1 VLEFL
6 PYTLRA
12 TASPLVLRMRT
23 CSLID
28 LGTAPYGEALTLQ
41 RRLTTLRTEDR
52 LGDVLLLVE
61 HSPVITL
68 GRAGQKAHLRVA
80 ESSLA
85 ALGIEFF
92 EVERGGDM
100 TYHGPGQLVGYPILN
115 LADHGRDV
123 HRYLRQ
129 LEALLIMTLSD
140 FGVTAG
146 RSLGRTGVWV
156 GERKIASL
164 GIHVGRWVTRHGFAL
179 NVNMDLTPFK
189 LIVPCGIQGAKVTDM
204 AQELC
209 RPLLVREVRAA
220 LTERFEA
227 EFKVTLLPASLP
239 ELFGTMSRT
248 GMAGRDETA
257 TAGGVR

>member
-1 VLEFL
+1 
-6 PYTLRA
+6 
-12 TASPLVLRMRT
+12 MRT

-28 LGTAPYGEALTLQ
+28 LGLVPYLEALTLQ
-41 RRLTTLRTEDR
+41 RRLATLRAGGR
-52 LGDVLLLVE
+52 LGDVLLLIE
-61 HSPVITL
+61 HPPVITL
-68 GRAGQKAHLRVA
+68 GRAGQKAHLRVS

-85 ALGIEFF
+85 ASGIEFV
-92 EVERGGDM
+92 EVERGGEM

-140 FGVTAG
+140 FGVTAN
-146 RSLGRTGVWV
+146 RSPGRTGVWV
-156 GERKIASL
+156 GESKIASI

-179 NVNMDLTPFK
+179 NVNMDLTPFT

-204 AQELC
+204 VQELS
-209 RPLLVREVRAA
+209 RSLVVREVRAA
-220 LTERFEA
+220 LTERFEV
-227 EFKVTLLPASLP
+227 EFGVTLLPASLS
-239 ELFGTMSRT
+239 ELFSALGRA

-257 TAGGVR
+257 TVGGVC